1 VICPVFGIDLRS
13 TNFCMPVIQENKQ
26 SGVVVRELSRKT
38 AEVERSV
45 MSEETFELLIP
56 ETDLWF

>member
-1 VICPVFGIDLRS
+1 VICSIFGIDLRA
-13 TNFCMPVIQENKQ
+13 TNFRMPVIQESKQ
-26 SGVVVRELSRKT
+26 SGSVVRELSRKT